1 MGMLAG
7 SWGMWSVSDGVDGGL
22 PEALATGTPST
33 LFLFKED
40 CDRGKSQHD
49 TFNRVASI
57 LLLSDAQSS
66 SIVD

>member
-1 MGMLAG
+1 VLDD
-7 SWGMWSVSDGVDGGL
+7 VDGVSL
-22 PEALATGTPST
+22 EALATGTPST

-49 TFNRVASI
+49 TFNRVATSI